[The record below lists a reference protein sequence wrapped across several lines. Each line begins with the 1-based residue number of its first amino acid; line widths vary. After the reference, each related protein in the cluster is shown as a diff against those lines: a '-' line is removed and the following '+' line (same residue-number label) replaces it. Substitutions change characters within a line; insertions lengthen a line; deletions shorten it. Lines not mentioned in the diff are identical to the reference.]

1 MALVRAHF
9 GVDPA
14 RLSPA
19 EFARLV
25 GEAAW
30 IEHYR
35 AELMAA
41 TVELG
46 VGRALQKA
54 FSKR

>member
-1 MALVRAHF
+1 MRAHF

-14 RLSPA
+14 RLRPA
-19 EFARLV
+19 EFAQLV

-54 FSKR
+54 FSKK